1 MAGGVAFDPAEFAAF
16 KSGRGSDRGGQ
27 DEAPSVAFNP
37 AEFKAFKERAVAP
50 RGSGASPASFDDRF
64 GSGPMA
70 STLDTSTPLGA
81 GLRRTADEELVGKP
95 DASTPF
101 AAALLRAGNAAGLNL
116 PRNAAAAIASAPM
129 IGNGRSF
136 SENYSLAKDQEEALA
151 RQAPKSAMAGTAAG
165 IVGGAVAL
173 PAFRAAEGAGLVGRG
188 IANAGTGFAYGGA
201 AELADTKDPY
211 SAAGAAALGGVA
223 GGVGGAVIDKLAP
236 PVITAASRALAPVLE
251 RFGAGSVAS
260 SGGFTPAAREA
271 LRAAGLD
278 ADNLPP
284 ELAAHVERVFAAKG
298 ASPAAAR
305 EAQAAEFGL
314 PLSRGQ
320 ATQDPAALAAEG
332 RALAGRSGAR
342 AQGIGE
348 EFAGRQAEAVA
359 NQRDSFLGMA
369 AGEAPRVANPR
380 EAFEAAADRARQA
393 QAAQAEQASV
403 AQRGVDDA
411 LRAVRG
417 RGDGDALDSAT
428 AAASGVR
435 DAAEQARGA
444 YRAAYGEAG
453 QFPGEF
459 MPGALDRAGSRVRDR
474 LGADVPID
482 DVLTPAASRAIAD
495 LDAVPGLFNLGP
507 GEGPNLQQVEQL
519 RKRLVTYRGATATNP
534 TDRRAM
540 DRILAEFDNHLEAAM
555 GSGLFGP
562 RSAAGSRNLP
572 ADGFPGDLPATGALA
587 ALPPAGGASART
599 GNPETLTQYLART
612 GGIPLDAEAR
622 ASDFHRTYI
631 PGRGTLARHDAPTW
645 DQIRV
650 RMAEEGFLPP
660 DMTGAA
666 SARDVAD
673 WVRNAIHD
681 ERVSGRPT
689 VRMADQEAA
698 AGRRAAEA
706 VADLNADHA
715 AMVDRQAR
723 RMAIDLEGYGFRPQD
738 LDRAA
743 LNDAAEHIVLGRHT
757 DPADAYEAALMAREG
772 ASQGRAG
779 AAQDVPFD
787 GPTSLAASDAL
798 PGADMAP
805 LEAMQR
811 ARGLFRDYKQAF
823 APRFSGDTAGN
834 NLRRILERDA
844 SPNEVAAML
853 FGSPGTG
860 RVQSGQLQTLARL
873 RDAVGADS
881 DTWAAV
887 QRGVIARH
895 LGGEGRDLGARLDYL
910 LRGEGRN
917 LTSFLSEEQRA
928 GLGRLRS
935 AVAQAESAGRPVPT
949 WASDLERSGFD
960 PNAVSRSIFGGS
972 GGLGSKPGAAAEAQA
987 AKAFLG
993 GDSAEWA
1000 GLRQAAVHRLLD
1012 PEAPAAKT
1020 VAALRDFTT
1029 GSGKGVAGA
1038 LFNREELAHLNRFAA
1053 ALQSTIRP
1061 NGTAKTGAG
1070 AEIAKK
1076 AAAKALDLVMG
1087 AVALKVGGLPAAAGT
1102 LAAKPT
1108 ERLIAGG
1115 LGTRAARR
1123 SFEGGAPRVR
1133 VSLPSLPPLG
1143 SLATGE
1149 GLAVGQQ

>member
-1 MAGGVAFDPAEFAAF
+1 V
-16 KSGRGSDRGGQ
+16 
-27 DEAPSVAFNP
+27 
-37 AEFKAFKERAVAP
+37 
-50 RGSGASPASFDDRF
+50 
-64 GSGPMA
+64 
-70 STLDTSTPLGA
+70 
-81 GLRRTADEELVGKP
+81 
-95 DASTPF
+95 
-101 AAALLRAGNAAGLNL
+101 
-116 PRNAAAAIASAPM
+116 
-129 IGNGRSF
+129 
-136 SENYSLAKDQEEALA
+136 
-151 RQAPKSAMAGTAAG
+151 
-165 IVGGAVAL
+165 
-173 PAFRAAEGAGLVGRG
+173 
-188 IANAGTGFAYGGA
+188 
-201 AELADTKDPY
+201 
-211 SAAGAAALGGVA
+211 
-223 GGVGGAVIDKLAP
+223 
-236 PVITAASRALAPVLE
+236 
-251 RFGAGSVAS
+251 
-260 SGGFTPAAREA
+260 
-271 LRAAGLD
+271 
-278 ADNLPP
+278 
-284 ELAAHVERVFAAKG
+284 
-298 ASPAAAR
+298 
-305 EAQAAEFGL
+305 
-314 PLSRGQ
+314 
-320 ATQDPAALAAEG
+320 ALAAEG
-332 RALAGRSGAR
+332 RALAGRAGDK
-342 AQGIGE
+342 AQTIGDD
-348 EFAGRQAEAVA
+348 FASRQADAVA
-359 NQRDSFLGMA
+359 TTRDRFLGMA
-369 AGEAPRVANPR
+369 AGEAPRIDSPQT
-380 EAFEAAADRARQA
+380 AFESAAERARQA
-393 QAAQAEQASV
+393 QAAQAEQVSV

-428 AAASGVR
+428 SAAAGVR
-435 DAAEQARGA
+435 GAAEQARGA

-459 MPGALDRAGSRVRDR
+459 APGALDRAGSRVRDR

-482 DVLTPAASRAIAD
+482 PVLTPAANRAVAD

-562 RSAAGSRNLP
+562 RSAAGPRDLP
-572 ADGFPGDLPATGALA
+572 SGGFPGDLPATAAPTPAL
-587 ALPPAGGASART
+587 PAGGAPARGGT
-599 GNPETLTQYLART
+599 PETVTQYLART

-622 ASDFHRTYI
+622 AADLHRTYI
-631 PGRGTLARHDAPTW
+631 PGRGTLARNDAPTW

-660 DMTGAA
+660 DMTGTA
-666 SARDVAD
+666 SSRDVAD
-673 WVRNAIHD
+673 WVRGAIHD
-681 ERVSGRPT
+681 ERVNGRLA

-698 AGRRAAEA
+698 AGRRASE
-706 VADLNADHA
+706 VVSDQNADHA

-772 ASQGRAG
+772 AGQGRA
-779 AAQDVPFD
+779 AAHDVPFD
-787 GPTSLAASDAL
+787 GPTSVATSDAL
-798 PGADMAP
+798 PGSDMAP

-811 ARGLFRDYKQAF
+811 ARGLFRQFKQAF
-823 APRFSGDTAGN
+823 TPRFSGDTAGN

-844 SPNEVAAML
+844 SPNEVASML
-853 FGSPGTG
+853 FGSPGSG
-860 RVQSGQLQTLARL
+860 RIQSGQLQTLTRL

-887 QRGVIARH
+887 QRGIIARH

-910 LRGEGRN
+910 LRGDGRT
-917 LTSFLSEEQRA
+917 LTPFLSEGQRA
-928 GLGRLRS
+928 GLGRLRG
-935 AVAQAESAGRPVPT
+935 AVAQAEAAGRPVPT

-972 GGLGSKPGAAAEAQA
+972 GAIGSKPGAVNEAQA

-993 GDSAEWA
+993 ADSQEWA

-1012 PEAPAAKT
+1012 PETSAGKT

-1029 GSGKGVAGA
+1029 GSGKGVAST
-1038 LFNREELAHLNRFAA
+1038 LFNPEELAHLNRFAA

-1061 NGTAKTGAG
+1061 DGAAKTGAG

-1115 LGTRAARR
+1115 IGARAARR

-1143 SLATGE
+1143 TLATGE
-1149 GLAVGQQ
+1149 GLAVGQR